1 MYIFRRQSDV
11 APQKSSHSSTASI
24 LQTKSCLRGFG
35 LIWSK
40 FQKMI
45 VKRLKCAQS
54 LSCIGRH
61 THSQMGHCD
70 DPQLVNH
77 HIGSLTWYPGMAPQI
92 LKLPQKL
99 NMPCHALM
107 CEIYPGQCATNPLDC
122 LNFVQ
127 FREEDREEG
136 EGEEA
141 ERKGLKREG
150 HCSCLLKTVTLCL
163 IPSVEPQRI
172 KTLPNLANCNIVC
185 ISSCNSWITHLPGWK
200 PVSAGMSGMT
210 GRKILFSSP
219 IRYIRFSSIWSAG

>member
-1 MYIFRRQSDV
+1 MEQVSENDYQETEV
-11 APQKSSHSSTASI
+11 CT
-24 LQTKSCLRGFG
+24 
-35 LIWSK
+35 
-40 FQKMI
+40 
-45 VKRLKCAQS
+45 VS

-99 NMPCHALM
+99 NIPCHALM
-107 CEIYPGQCATNPLDC
+107 CEIYPGQCATNPLDRP
-122 LNFVQ
+122 NFVH

-150 HCSCLLKTVTLCL
+150 HCSCLLKTATLCL
-163 IPSVEPQRI
+163 IPSVEPRRI
-172 KTLPNLANCNIVC
+172 ITLPYIANCNIVC

-210 GRKILFSSP
+210 GRKSCSP
-219 IRYIRFSSIWSAG
+219 HPFVT

>member
-1 MYIFRRQSDV
+1 
-11 APQKSSHSSTASI
+11 
-24 LQTKSCLRGFG
+24 
-35 LIWSK
+35 
-40 FQKMI
+40 
-45 VKRLKCAQS
+45 
-54 LSCIGRH
+54 
-61 THSQMGHCD
+61 MGHCD